1 MLRSSILTVL
11 FAVAL
16 FPAAKA
22 GYWLA
27 KAEVAQVLIKRA
39 WINGAPDARPW
50 PWADTQTVA
59 RLQIKQ
65 HNIDALV
72 LGGGNDHAL
81 AFGPGLTNAS
91 VAPGE
96 AGITLIGAHRD
107 TQFASLQEIEIGTE
121 IRLQGKDRQWHIYK
135 VTELTIIDDA
145 KHSLQNNVLQPTL
158 VLTTCYPFDPLVMHS
173 TQRLLVTAIVTE
185 DRVVARQKHS

>member
-81 AFGPGLTNAS
+81 AFGPGLTAQKFDCRAKTVN
-91 VAPGE
+91 
-96 AGITLIGAHRD
+96 GISTK
-107 TQFASLQEIEIGTE
+107 SL
-121 IRLQGKDRQWHIYK
+121 
-135 VTELTIIDDA
+135 
-145 KHSLQNNVLQPTL
+145 SL
-158 VLTTCYPFDPLVMHS
+158 
-173 TQRLLVTAIVTE
+173 R
-185 DRVVARQKHS
+185 

>member
-22 GYWLA
+22 GYWL
-27 KAEVAQVLIKRA
+27 
-39 WINGAPDARPW
+39 
-50 PWADTQTVA
+50 
-59 RLQIKQ
+59 
-65 HNIDALV
+65 
-72 LGGGNDHAL
+72 DHAL